1 MLVEADQPN
10 LTNQPMKRNL
20 HTFTHLTVAAIALLL
35 GTTALAQNPRLAP
48 SGAQKTPSP
57 DQGRTQSQSNG
68 SSLSANDR
76 DFMRAAAEGG
86 MEEVEMG
93 RMAEQQGKS
102 ADVKAFGRRMVI
114 DHSKA
119 NSELMALASR
129 KGVKLPTHAPKKEKM
144 HGDNFDKQYI
154 SDMVKD
160 HEKDL
165 AEFQREASNGSD
177 PDVKAFATKNAK
189 VIQKHLELAKADQAK
204 LK

>member
-1 MLVEADQPN
+1 
-10 LTNQPMKRNL
+10 MKIY
-20 HTFTHLTVAAIALLL
+20 HPTFAHLGVATIALSLAATAIA
-35 GTTALAQNPRLAP
+35 QSPRQVPAVP
-48 SGAQKTPSP
+48 QKASN
-57 DQGRTQSQSNG
+57 QEQSQSQKNG
-68 SSLSANDR
+68 SSLSTNDR
-76 DFMRAAAEGG
+76 DFMKKAAEGG
-86 MEEVEMG
+86 MAEVEMG

-102 ADVKAFGRRMVI
+102 AEVKAFGKRMET

-119 NSELMALASR
+119 NSELMAIASR
-129 KGVKLPTHAPKKEKM
+129 KGVKLPSHAPKKEKM

-177 PDVKAFATKNAK
+177 PDVKAFAAKTAK

>member
-1 MLVEADQPN
+1 MFA
-10 LTNQPMKRNL
+10 
-20 HTFTHLTVAAIALLL
+20 HLSVATIALS
-35 GTTALAQNPRLAP
+35 LAAMAAAQSPRQVP
-48 SGAQKTPSP
+48 PPPQKTSNPT
-57 DQGRTQSQSNG
+57 QGQSQKSG
-68 SSLSANDR
+68 SSLTANDR
-76 DFMRAAAEGG
+76 DFMKKAAEGG

-102 ADVKAFGRRMVI
+102 AEVKAFGKRMVT

-129 KGVKLPTHAPKKEKM
+129 KGVKLPTHGPKKETM
-144 HGDNFDKQYI
+144 RGDNFDKQYI

-177 PDVKAFATKNAK
+177 PDVKAFATRNAK
-189 VIQKHLELAKADQAK
+189 VIQKHFELAKADQAK